1 MIFSFS
7 RRSTNYKTR
16 SRGKE
21 VSTIIQRPGSPLHV
35 LRDLTK
41 SRVCYV
47 LWIKGA
53 AMYSRTELEHGW
65 GKDSR
70 MLGQIKHGAGFDR
83 LISSPKWLLV
93 PHPARQY
100 QPANPA
106 PHFLIPASVLFDLIV
121 RASQH
126 SRSRWSFAF
135 IEMETSLSTTLQPFF
150 MSQGW
155 DDAFFRDRNSDF
167 FISV

>member
-53 AMYSRTELEHGW
+53 AMCTAAQSWNTVGE
-65 GKDSR
+65 R